1 MKLDQ
6 LAMTPVGQMNTRDA
20 VIVEPS
26 MTIYDVIRA
35 MRAGSCGAVL
45 VTDDQ
50 GRLQG
55 IFSERDVLRKVGRD
69 KLAMDRLV
77 SELMTPDPRTT
88 STTNTVSDALEA
100 MRDGDFRHLPIVDD
114 DGAPT
119 GILSVRD
126 ILVWVAEHF
135 PKQVLNLPP
144 RPRRGNTG
152 IYGG

>member
-69 KLAMDRLV
+69 KLAMDRFV